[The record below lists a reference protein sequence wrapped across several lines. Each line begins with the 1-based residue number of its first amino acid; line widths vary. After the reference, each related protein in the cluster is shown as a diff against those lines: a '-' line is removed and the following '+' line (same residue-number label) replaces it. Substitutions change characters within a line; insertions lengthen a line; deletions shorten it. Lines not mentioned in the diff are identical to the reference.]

1 MAFIMAPQRDNRSIR
16 DNPRCQAPDRP
27 GLVAPLSGRAGIM
40 ISTAVLVLAALVAG
54 AASFVRQVELPA
66 SASAQSPAEAMRP
79 QPTLS
84 PADGFPGPEAALSVI
99 LRAHPE
105 LAPENGSPYRY
116 EARTIIAVGDRIVL
130 IAAAEA
136 GLALP
141 SVTGSIGV
149 FYLRATM
156 TDPGGIS
163 IWPSLTIGAPMGR
176 APEFRVAEEFGR
188 WPVLIVGSRNLR
200 AGIAC
205 ELTQLVELRP
215 TGPVASAPY
224 ASAYDAR
231 GAQGPSGRYWVGRMR
246 DVVPDG
252 GFLLTTGVGD
262 VRFVRADGRYVPAPG
277 FAAPR
282 C

>member
-1 MAFIMAPQRDNRSIR
+1 MAFIMAPQRDNRSST

-27 GLVAPLSGRAGIM
+27 GALAPLSGRAGIM
-40 ISTAVLVLAALVAG
+40 TSTAVLVLAALVAG
-54 AASFVRQVELPA
+54 AAFFIRQVELP
-66 SASAQSPAEAMRP
+66 ASAQSPAEAMRSR
-79 QPTLS
+79 PTSS
-84 PADGFPGPEAALSVI
+84 PADDFPSPEAALSVI

-105 LAPENGSPYRY
+105 LAPENGSPYHY
-116 EARTIIAVGDRIVL
+116 EARTIIAVEDRVIL

-156 TDPGGIS
+156 TDPEGIS

-188 WPVLIVGSRNLR
+188 WPVLIVGTRNLR

-215 TGPVASAPY
+215 TGPVASAPF

-262 VRFVRADGRYVPAPG
+262 VRFVRADGRYGPAPG

>member
-1 MAFIMAPQRDNRSIR
+1 MM
-16 DNPRCQAPDRP
+16 
-27 GLVAPLSGRAGIM
+27 
-40 ISTAVLVLAALVAG
+40 STAVLVLAALAAG
-54 AASFVRQVELPA
+54 TASFVREVDPPA
-66 SASAQSPAEAMRP
+66 SALAHSPAEAMRAQQTWSLAGDIP
-79 QPTLS
+79 S
-84 PADGFPGPEAALSVI
+84 PEAALSVI

-105 LAPENGSPYRY
+105 LVPENGSPYRY
-116 EARTIIAVGDRIVL
+116 EARTVIAVENRVVL

-136 GLALP
+136 GPALP
-141 SVTGSIGV
+141 TVTGSVGV
-149 FYLRATM
+149 FYLRSTM
-156 TDPGGIS
+156 TDPEGIS

-188 WPVLIVGSRNLR
+188 WPVLIVGTRNLR

-215 TGPVASAPY
+215 TGPVASVPF

-231 GAQGPSGRYWVGRMR
+231 GAQGPSGRSWVGRMR

-252 GFLLTTGVGD
+252 GFLLTTGAGD

-277 FAAPR
+277 FAAPS